1 MREANPFGQEA
12 TVNIIETRP
21 RNARIPGNVRAI
33 CILPDPKDR
42 KANGSACFRGMKPVP
57 PQHYHHEVEA
67 ARFWDA

>member
-42 KANGSACFRGMKPVP
+42 KAKPRSDDIDAVVAELP
-57 PQHYHHEVEA
+57 PG
-67 ARFWDA
+67 